1 MKKLLVQKT
10 IVLFLLLVTFAGCHK
25 TEADVLGIVSTD
37 EAHNNNHGTVVE
49 VSYSDNTKM
58 YFHLLTDTTAEVVNY
73 QWFYNSRTDP
83 SLWVYR
89 GDIVVPQKFV
99 HQGKNYIVNCIGK
112 RAFYQS
118 VGWNQGYDYDINL
131 ISSVVLPNTI
141 DTIRE
146 GAFSGCC
153 YITSFN
159 IPNSVKYIGWS
170 AFSGTNLSAIEL
182 SDAIDVIPGGLFSGC
197 YTLTSVKMPKHVV
210 GIGDEAFYA
219 TGFTSFEIPET
230 VQWLGMDILYDCD
243 HLRTIY
249 CRPTTPPA
257 KRPNDFEDYIR
268 ICENLEAI
276 YVPSQSV
283 ELYKSDPAWRL
294 YKDIIVGMD

>member
-10 IVLFLLLVTFAGCHK
+10 FVLLLLLVTFAGCHK
-25 TEADVLGIVSTD
+25 TEADILGIVSTD
-37 EAHNNNHGTVVE
+37 EVRNNFGTVVE

-73 QWFYNSRTDP
+73 RWFYNSRTDP

-89 GDIVVPQKFV
+89 GDIVVPTKFV
-99 HQGKNYIVNCIGK
+99 HQGKNYIVNCIGDH
-112 RAFYQS
+112 AFYQS
-118 VGWNQGYDYDINL
+118 AGWDQWSDHNINL

-146 GAFSGCC
+146 SAFSGCG
-153 YITSFN
+153 YMTSLD
-159 IPNSVKYIGWS
+159 IPNSVRYIGRC
-170 AFSGTNLSAIEL
+170 AFSGTKPTAMEL
-182 SDAIDVIPGGLFSGC
+182 PDAIDVISGGLFSGC
-197 YTLTSVKMPKHVV
+197 YTLTSVKLPDNIV
-210 GIGDEAFYA
+210 GIEDNAFNA

-230 VQWLGMDILYDCD
+230 VQWLGMDILYDSE
-243 HLRTIY
+243 HLKTIY

-257 KRPNDFEDYIR
+257 KNPNYFEDYIR
-268 ICENLEAI
+268 ICENLRAI
-276 YVPSQSV
+276 YVPAQSV
-283 ELYKSDPAWRL
+283 ELYKSDSAWRM

>member
-1 MKKLLVQKT
+1 MKKLLVQK
-10 IVLFLLLVTFAGCHK
+10 ILILLLLSAAFAGCHK
-25 TEADVLGIVSTD
+25 TEADLLGIVSTD
-37 EAHNNNHGTVVE
+37 EVQNGYGTVVE

-58 YFHLLTDTTAEVVNY
+58 YFHLLTDTTAEVVNFR
-73 QWFYNSRTDP
+73 WFYNSRTNP

-89 GDIVVPQKFV
+89 GDIVVPKQFV
-99 HQGKNYIVNCIGK
+99 HQGKNYIVNCIGDH
-112 RAFYQS
+112 AFYQS
-118 VGWNQGYDYDINL
+118 AGWNQWHDYDINL

-146 GAFSGCC
+146 SAFSGCS
-153 YITSFN
+153 YITSFS
-159 IPNSVKYIGWS
+159 IPKSVKYIGRR
-170 AFSGTNLSAIEL
+170 AFSGTKLTIVEL
-182 SDAIDVIPGGLFSGC
+182 PDAIDVIQGGLFSGC
-197 YTLTSVKMPKHVV
+197 YTLTSVKLPDNIV
-210 GIGDEAFYA
+210 GIEDNAFYA

-243 HLRTIY
+243 HLKTVY

-257 KRPNDFEDYIR
+257 KNPNDFEDYIR

-276 YVPSQSV
+276 YVPAQSV

-294 YKDIIVGMD
+294 YKEIIVGID